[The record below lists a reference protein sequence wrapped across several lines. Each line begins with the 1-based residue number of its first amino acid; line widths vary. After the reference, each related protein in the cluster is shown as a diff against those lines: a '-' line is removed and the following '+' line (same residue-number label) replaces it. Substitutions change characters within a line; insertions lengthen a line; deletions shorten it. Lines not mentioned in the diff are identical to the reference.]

1 MNDIKSLKRRTFLIS
16 VILFTLISSLL
27 YLDRAKVLVNKKKA
41 LVNYELRGKKI
52 FMIYNEKEV
61 GYLNLEPYLNGRPV
75 FLGNFIHTTTGY
87 KANIIDFNGEVIL
100 NLKEGGFLY
109 WVNSHDERLKSMVYF
124 PKSNLELH
132 SINLFSDKDASSP
145 IYDIHRKEGFK
156 LLIKNSINSKDGS
169 SNAFVLKT
177 NPTRDEMYGRISII
191 LLEDSFS
198 KVDVSYKDNELK
210 FNFENLYANNQK
222 KMWPFPVVG
231 VFTDLDYDSDV
242 LTLLKNAEDRY
253 FGSTKN

>member
-1 MNDIKSLKRRTFLIS
+1 MSDIKSLKRRTFLIS
-16 VILFTLISSLL
+16 VILFTIISSLL

-41 LVNYELRGKKI
+41 FVDYELKGKKI
-52 FMIYNEKEV
+52 FMIYDEREV

-87 KANIIDFNGEVIL
+87 KANIIDFDGEVVL

-109 WVNSHDERLKSMVYF
+109 WVNSNDERLTSMQYF
-124 PKSNLELH
+124 PNSTLELH
-132 SINLFSDKDASSP
+132 SINIFNNKETSSP
-145 IYDIHRKEGFK
+145 IYDIHRKEGVK
-156 LLIKNSINSKDGS
+156 LLIKNSINSKKGS
-169 SNAFVLKT
+169 ANAFVLKT
-177 NPTRDEMYGRISII
+177 RPTRDEMYGRISVI

-198 KVDVSYKDNELK
+198 KIDVNYKNNELK
-210 FNFENLYANNQK
+210 FNFENLYADNQK

-242 LTLLKNAEDRY
+242 LTLLQSAEDRY
-253 FGSTKN
+253 FGSKKN